1 MHFNPQQKSAILIF
15 VFNKD
20 IIMVEYENEY
30 SLTSKLSFDSIEDFV
45 FRQSFIDQADK
56 DIDNNEEWI
65 NERNVSTDLIIKEI
79 QKL

>member
-30 SLTSKLSFDSIEDFV
+30 SLTRKLSFDSIEDFV
-45 FRQSFIDQADK
+45 FR
-56 DIDNNEEWI
+56 
-65 NERNVSTDLIIKEI
+65 
-79 QKL
+79 